1 MILAMVR
8 QVPARIPIPED
19 KIENFCRKW
28 GIKTFELFG
37 SVLRDDF
44 DSGHS
49 DVDVMVTLS
58 PDRRYTL
65 FDIVH
70 MEEELAGLFGRPV
83 HLTERSTVEKSEN
96 YIRRESILSEAQLV
110 YER

>member
-1 MILAMVR
+1 MIPVMVR

-37 SVLRDDF
+37 SVLREDF
-44 DSGHS
+44 DSEHS
-49 DVDVMVTLS
+49 DVDVIVTLS
-58 PDRRYTL
+58 PARRYTL

-70 MEEELAGLFGRPV
+70 MEEELARVFGRNV

>member
-8 QVPARIPIPED
+8 QVTSRIPILED
-19 KIENFCRKW
+19 QLTNFCRKW
-28 GIKTFELFG
+28 GIRTFELFG

-44 DSGHS
+44 DSEHS

>member
-1 MILAMVR
+1 MIRAMVR
-8 QVPARIPIPED
+8 QVAAHISISED

-28 GIKTFELFG
+28 AIKKFELFG

-44 DSGHS
+44 DSQRS

-58 PDRRYTL
+58 PERSYTL
-65 FDIVH
+65 YDIVH

>member
-1 MILAMVR
+1 MVK
-8 QVPARIPIPED
+8 QVAARIPIPEE
-19 KIENFCRKW
+19 KIDNFCRKW
-28 GIKTFELFG
+28 GVQRFELFG

-44 DSGHS
+44 DPNRS

-58 PDRRYTL
+58 PNRLYTL

-70 MEEELAGLFGRPV
+70 MEEELATLFGRNV

-96 YIRRESILSEAQLV
+96 YIRQRSILSESQLV

>member
-8 QVPARIPIPED
+8 QVTARIPIPED
-19 KIENFCRKW
+19 KIDNFCRKW

-44 DSGHS
+44 DSERS

-58 PDRRYTL
+58 PDRSYTL

-70 MEEELAGLFGRPV
+70 LD
-83 HLTERSTVEKSEN
+83 
-96 YIRRESILSEAQLV
+96 EACI
-110 YER
+110 

>member
-1 MILAMVR
+1 MVR
-8 QVPARIPIPED
+8 QVTAQIPIPED
-19 KIENFCRKW
+19 KIDNFCRKW
-28 GIKTFELFG
+28 GVKKLELFG

-44 DSGHS
+44 DPERS
-49 DVDVMVTLS
+49 DIDIMVTLS
-58 PDRRYTL
+58 PERSYTL

-70 MEEELAGLFGRPV
+70 MEEELATLLGRPV
-83 HLTERSTVEKSEN
+83 HLTERSTVETSEN

>member
-19 KIENFCRKW
+19 KIDNFCHKW
-28 GIKTFELFG
+28 DIRTFELFG

-44 DSGHS
+44 DSEHS

-70 MEEELAGLFGRPV
+70 MEEELATVFGRSV
-83 HLTERSTVEKSEN
+83 HLTERLTVEKSEN

>member
-1 MILAMVR
+1 MVR
-8 QVPARIPIPED
+8 IPVD
-19 KIENFCRKW
+19 RKKIADFCRKHH
-28 GIKTFELFG
+28 IRRLAFFG

-44 DSGHS
+44 DSEHS

-70 MEEELAGLFGRPV
+70 MEEELATVFGRSV
-83 HLTERSTVEKSEN
+83 HLTQRSTVEKSEN

>member
-1 MILAMVR
+1 MIRSMVR
-8 QVPARIPIPED
+8 QIAAHISIPDD
-19 KIENFCRKW
+19 KIENFCRKL
-28 GIKTFELFG
+28 GVKTFELFG
-37 SVLRDDF
+37 SALRDDF
-44 DSGHS
+44 DPKRS

-58 PDRRYTL
+58 PKRPYTL

-70 MEEELAGLFGRPV
+70 MEEELAGLFGRTV

-96 YIRRESILSEAQLV
+96 YIRRKSILSEAQLV

>member
-1 MILAMVR
+1 MVR
-8 QVPARIPIPED
+8 QIAAQIPISDD
-19 KIENFCRKW
+19 KIDTFCRKW
-28 GIKTFELFG
+28 GVKRFELFG

-44 DSGHS
+44 DPKRS

-58 PDRRYTL
+58 PERIYTL

-70 MEEELAGLFGRPV
+70 MEEELAGLFGRKV

-96 YIRRESILSEAQLV
+96 YIRRQSILSEAQLV

>member
-1 MILAMVR
+1 MVKQLA
-8 QVPARIPIPED
+8 AHIPISEAGVD
-19 KIENFCRKW
+19 NFCRKW
-28 GIKTFELFG
+28 AIAKFELFG
-37 SVLRDDF
+37 SVLREDF
-44 DSGHS
+44 ASQRS

-58 PDRRYTL
+58 PERSYTL

-70 MEEELAGLFGRPV
+70 MEEELADLFGRPV

>member
-8 QVPARIPIPED
+8 QVLARIPIPED
-19 KIENFCRKW
+19 KIDNFCRKW

-44 DSGHS
+44 DSKHS
-49 DVDVMVTLS
+49 DVDAMVTLS

-70 MEEELAGLFGRPV
+70 MEEELATVFGRSV

-96 YIRRESILSEAQLV
+96 YIRRESILSKAQLV
-110 YER
+110 YEQ

>member
-28 GIKTFELFG
+28 GIKTFALFG
-37 SVLRDDF
+37 SVLRNDF
-44 DSGHS
+44 DSEHS

-70 MEEELAGLFGRPV
+70 MEEELATVFGRSV

>member
-1 MILAMVR
+1 MVR
-8 QVPARIPIPED
+8 QIAAHIPIPDD
-19 KIENFCRKW
+19 KIDNFCRKW
-28 GIKTFELFG
+28 GVKQLELFG

-44 DSGHS
+44 RPDRS
-49 DVDVMVTLS
+49 DVDIMMILS
-58 PDRRYTL
+58 PERRYTL

-70 MEEELAGLFGRPV
+70 MEEELAGLFGRKV

-96 YIRRESILSEAQLV
+96 YIRRQSILSEAQLV

>member
-1 MILAMVR
+1 MIRAMVR
-8 QVPARIPIPED
+8 QIAAQIPIPDD
-19 KIENFCRKW
+19 KIDNFCRKW
-28 GIKTFELFG
+28 GVKKFELFG

-44 DSGHS
+44 DTERS
-49 DVDVMVTLS
+49 DVDVMVILS
-58 PDRRYTL
+58 PERLYTL

-70 MEEELAGLFGRPV
+70 MEEELAGLFGRKV

-96 YIRRESILSEAQLV
+96 YIRRQSILSEAQLV

>member
-1 MILAMVR
+1 MIRAMVR
-8 QVPARIPIPED
+8 QIAAHIPIPDD
-19 KIENFCRKW
+19 KIDDFCRKW
-28 GIKTFELFG
+28 GVNKFELFG

-44 DSGHS
+44 DQKRS
-49 DVDVMVTLS
+49 DIDVMVTLS
-58 PDRRYTL
+58 PDRPYTL

-70 MEEELAGLFGRPV
+70 MEEELAGLFGRRV

-96 YIRRESILSEAQLV
+96 YIRRQSILSEAQLL

>member
-1 MILAMVR
+1 MVK
-8 QVPARIPIPED
+8 QIAARISIPEQKID
-19 KIENFCRKW
+19 KFCQKW
-28 GIKTFELFG
+28 GVQRFELFG

-44 DSGHS
+44 DPKRS

-58 PDRRYTL
+58 PDRLYTL

-70 MEEELAGLFGRPV
+70 MEEELADLFGRQV

-96 YIRRESILSEAQLV
+96 YIRRGSILSESQVL

>member
-1 MILAMVR
+1 MVK
-8 QVPARIPIPED
+8 QIAARISIPEQKID
-19 KIENFCRKW
+19 KFCRKW
-28 GIKTFELFG
+28 GVQRFELFG

-44 DSGHS
+44 DPKRS

-58 PDRRYTL
+58 PDRLYTL

-70 MEEELAGLFGRPV
+70 MEEELADLFGRQV

-96 YIRRESILSEAQLV
+96 YIRRGSILSESQVL